1 MSQRLSGIA
10 RPDLR
15 IRREYVFQQLRDES
29 GELQNGAEVEG
40 RCEKGC
46 TLEYR
51 PVCGSDFQTYPNICA
66 FQVAQCKNPRLRL
79 RHHGK
84 C

>member
-1 MSQRLSGIA
+1 MSERLSGIA

-29 GELQNGAEVEG
+29 YELQKRADFED

-51 PVCGSDFQTYPNICA
+51 PVCGSDFQTYSNICA
-66 FQVAQCKNPRLRL
+66 FQVAQCKNPRLRV
-79 RHHGK
+79 RHQGK